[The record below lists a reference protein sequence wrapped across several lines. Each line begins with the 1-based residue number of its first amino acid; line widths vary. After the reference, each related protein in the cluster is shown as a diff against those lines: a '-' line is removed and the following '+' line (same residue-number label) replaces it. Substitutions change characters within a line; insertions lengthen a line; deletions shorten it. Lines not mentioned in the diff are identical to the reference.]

1 MLLWLK
7 RYDHKASG
15 TDFVI
20 TTTAEQTRPSNP
32 MLVHAGRM
40 MVRMFPFLL
49 VLGL

>member
-15 TDFVI
+15 VDAGIVVV
-20 TTTAEQTRPSNP
+20 AEEVRPSNP
-32 MLVHAGRM
+32 MLAYAGRM

>member
-15 TDFVI
+15 TDIVV
-20 TTTAEQTRPSNP
+20 TTVERTRSSNP

-40 MVRMFPFLL
+40 MARVLPFLL